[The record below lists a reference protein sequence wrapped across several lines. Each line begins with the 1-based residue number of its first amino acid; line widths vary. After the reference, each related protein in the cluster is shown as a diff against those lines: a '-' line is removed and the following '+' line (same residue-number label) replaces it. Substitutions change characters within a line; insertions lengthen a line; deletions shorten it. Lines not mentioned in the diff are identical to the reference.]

1 MNVSKRAKC
10 VAAIE
15 LRTES
20 EAAQVM
26 WLYYRDN
33 KAQLVGYIKKQRAQ
47 ILGTL
52 MAGAPVE
59 TVFAP
64 YFKPVDQVNQLR
76 RAA

>member
-1 MNVSKRAKC
+1 MKVAKRANC

-20 EAAQVM
+20 EAAEMM

-33 KAQLVGYIKKQRAQ
+33 KTQLVSYIKDYRAQ
-47 ILGTL
+47 ILGAL
-52 MAGAPVE
+52 MAGTPVE

-64 YFKPVDQVNQLR
+64 YFKPVDQVKQLR

>member
-1 MNVSKRAKC
+1 MKVSKRAKC
-10 VAAIE
+10 VAVIE

-20 EAAQVM
+20 EAAEVM

-33 KAQLVGYIKKQRAQ
+33 KAQLVSYIKEYRAQ
-47 ILGTL
+47 ILGAL
-52 MAGAPVE
+52 MAGTPVE

-64 YFKPVDQVNQLR
+64 HIKPVDQVKQVR

>member
-1 MNVSKRAKC
+1 MKVSKRAKC

-20 EAAQVM
+20 ETAEMM

-33 KAQLVGYIKKQRAQ
+33 KAQLVSYLKEYRAQ
-47 ILGTL
+47 ILGAL
-52 MAGAPVE
+52 MAGTPVD

-64 YFKPVDQVNQLR
+64 YFKPVDQVKQVR
-76 RAA
+76 RSA

>member
-1 MNVSKRAKC
+1 MKVSKRAKC

-15 LRTES
+15 LRTEN
-20 EAAQVM
+20 EAAEVM

-33 KAQLVGYIKKQRAQ
+33 KAQLVSYIKEYRAQ
-47 ILGTL
+47 ILTEL
-52 MAGAPVE
+52 MAGVPVE

-64 YFKPVDQVNQLR
+64 YFKPVDQVKQVR